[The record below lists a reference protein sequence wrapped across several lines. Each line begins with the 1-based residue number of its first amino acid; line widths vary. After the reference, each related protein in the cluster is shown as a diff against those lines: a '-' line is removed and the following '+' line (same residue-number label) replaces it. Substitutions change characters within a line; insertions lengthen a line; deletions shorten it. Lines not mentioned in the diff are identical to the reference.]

1 MAMTINENQMNPV
14 PLWDSKNKWQCN
26 QKTFHDAMA
35 WPVVEKGVL
44 PKMALT
50 LKGTMPNAGN
60 NGKIQVAECSWALFN
75 RYYTGGSSNA
85 EGTST
90 LTLTGL
96 VNMGEMNPPNPM
108 PQVLIVPQSLGKY
121 KVTLR
126 RRVFDPITQQ
136 ITNTDFAVTKNS
148 NGDDVFTYDEI
159 VGGDETYKIVNG
171 TTTYT
176 FKLKNADIN
185 YHGTTTAS
193 VAIKRFNDNTTVHTM
208 TAGLSVDG
216 CLPYYSSDRCG
227 HTWLGGDTLTGTFA
241 DGVYYLEVTLDDVP
255 YFSEPFLWLTNL
267 SNFTYVTFR
276 RSDMVVTSKNCIVFT
291 DRSGTARSLSMYIQ
305 NVEQKPPY
313 QFDAE
318 VTDIDGR
325 KFAEKQ
331 VSYYNKRLAFHC
343 YEAFLEAIRLLWHCD
358 IRYMGNRR
366 IDYMEPPEMDWST
379 DNHLCDVVLEMSN
392 YDDVLQTNGTASSY
406 FDSSDSSH
414 QSYDASFDASFD

>member
-1 MAMTINENQMNPV
+1 MTINENPMNPV

-90 LTLTGL
+90 LTLTGTA
-96 VNMGEMNPPNPM
+96 NTGETNPPNPM

-121 KVTLR
+121 KVKLR
-126 RRVFDPITQQ
+126 KRDINPVTHQ
-136 ITNTDFAVTKNS
+136 ITNTNYAVTKNS

-159 VGGDETYKIVNG
+159 VGGEETYKIVNG

-208 TAGLSVDG
+208 TASLLVDG
-216 CLPYYSSDRCG
+216 CLPYYSSERCG
-227 HTWLGGDTLTGTFA
+227 HTWLGCDTLTGTFP
-241 DGVYYLEVTLDDVP
+241 DGVYYLEVTVDDVP

-276 RSDMVVTSKNCIVFT
+276 RSDAVVTRNNCIVFK
-291 DRSGTARSLSMYIQ
+291 DRAGAARSLSMYIQ
-305 NVEQKPPY
+305 NIEQKPPY
-313 QFDAE
+313 QFDTE

-358 IRYMGNRR
+358 IRYIGSRR
-366 IDYMEPPEMDWST
+366 IDYMEPPEVDWNT

>member
-1 MAMTINENQMNPV
+1 MAMTINENPMNPV

-50 LKGTMPNAGN
+50 LKGTMPNAGD
-60 NGKIQVAECSWALFN
+60 NGEIQVAECSWALFN

-96 VNMGEMNPPNPM
+96 ANVGETYPPNPM
-108 PQVLIVPQSLGKY
+108 PQVFIVPQSLGKY

-126 RRVFDPITQQ
+126 KRDRNPITQQ
-136 ITNTDFAVTKNS
+136 ITNTDYAVTKNS

-171 TTTYT
+171 TTNYT

-208 TAGLSVDG
+208 MEGLSVDG
-216 CLPYYSSDRCG
+216 CLPYYSIDRCG
-227 HTWLGGDTLTGTFA
+227 HAWLGGDTITGTFP
-241 DGVYYLEVTLDDVP
+241 DGVYYLEVTVDDVH
-255 YFSEPFLWLTNL
+255 YFSEPFLWLTNV
-267 SNFTYVTFR
+267 SNFTLVTYR
-276 RSDMVVTSKNCIVFT
+276 RSDAVVTRNNCIVFT
-291 DRSGTARSLSMYIQ
+291 NRIGEARSLSMYIQ

-358 IRYMGNRR
+358 IRHMGNRR
-366 IDYMEPPEMDWST
+366 IDYMEPPEMDWNT
-379 DNHLCDVVLEMSN
+379 DNHLCDVVLDMSN
-392 YDDVLQTNGTASSY
+392 YDDVIQTNGTASSY
-406 FDSSDSSH
+406 YDSSDSSH
-414 QSYDASFDASFD
+414 QSYDASFDASFN

>member
-1 MAMTINENQMNPV
+1 MAMTINENRMNPI
-14 PLWDSKNKWQCN
+14 PLWDSKSKWQCN

-50 LKGTMPNAGN
+50 LKGTMPNAES
-60 NGKIQVAECSWALFN
+60 NGIIQVAECSWALFN

-90 LTLTGL
+90 LTLTGI
-96 VNMGEMNPPNPM
+96 VNAGETNPPNYM
-108 PQVLIVPQSLGKY
+108 PQVLIVPQSLGEY

-126 RRVFDPITQQ
+126 RRIFNQVTQQ
-136 ITNTDFAVTKNS
+136 ITNIDYAVTKNS

-159 VGGDETYKIVNG
+159 VGGDETCKIVNG
-171 TTTYT
+171 ATTYT

-208 TAGLSVDG
+208 MEGLSVDG
-216 CLPYYSSDRCG
+216 CIPYYSSERCG
-227 HTWLGGDTLTGTFA
+227 HAWLGGDTITGTFP
-241 DGVYYLEVTLDDVP
+241 DGVYYLEVTVDDVH
-255 YFSEPFLWLTNL
+255 YYSEPFLWLTNV
-267 SNFTYVTFR
+267 SNFTLVTYR
-276 RSDMVVTSKNCIVFT
+276 RSDAVVTRNNCIVFT
-291 DRSGTARSLSMYIQ
+291 DRSGEARTLSMYIQ

-358 IRYMGNRR
+358 IRYMGSRR
-366 IDYMEPPEMDWST
+366 IDYMEPPEMDWNT
-379 DNHLCDVVLEMSN
+379 DNHLCDVVLTMSN
-392 YDDVLQTNGTASSY
+392 YDDVIQTNGTASSY
-406 FDSSDSSH
+406 YDSSDSSH
-414 QSYDASFDASFD
+414 QSYDASFDASFN